1 MKITLTCFGITKE
14 IIGQFSYTIELP
26 DGATV
31 ADLKQT
37 LTTQFPALKRLTS
50 LRIARNEAYAQD
62 ADVLLATDE
71 IVLIPPVS
79 GG

>member
-37 LTTQFPALKRLTS
+37 LTTQFPALHRLTS

-62 ADVLLATDE
+62 ADILVSTDE